1 MAAKT
6 QTAIVKQAAT
16 GGNPIERV
24 KLFWAGRNTQQRV
37 YLAAGLAL
45 TLGVAAFFIKMM
57 ATPQYKPLMSGL
69 EPGDAQAI
77 TAELAAKKIPYLI
90 GPDGTSIT
98 VPADQVNAARL
109 EVASH
114 DAPHSGRIGYEIFDK
129 VSWGQTE
136 FDEKVNYQ
144 RALEG
149 ELERTIQTM
158 SNVKSARVHLVMATD
173 SVFMD
178 RERGAKASVTLRL
191 KSGSL
196 SRAEISE
203 ISRLVAGAVDEL
215 KPTDVVIIDADSN
228 KTLGSSSASPDG
240 SEGLEQEMT
249 RRLISTLA
257 PVVGADRMRASVNV
271 EYETGSSEE
280 SQDKYD
286 PAVSATLTMQR
297 SEEIT
302 GPGAGV
308 GGVPGTS
315 SNVAAAKPVAPPPPA
330 ALTTPAATTTPE
342 APTAPSASTTPVVA
356 TVAFP
361 AILRDSGQSS
371 KTESATYG
379 VNRITRH
386 VIEPAGSI
394 RRVTAAVLL
403 DDAVERKQEKGK
415 WVETHRKRT
424 PEELKTISE
433 LAQAAIGFNSA
444 RGDVISVQNLAFER
458 PVAVDLPP
466 ITFAEKARKGINDY
480 AAVIR
485 YAGMLVLFLLVYML
499 MLRPIQKRALA
510 AAPQNALLTTSRA
523 SASTETEAAAIG
535 ESAANLALR
544 SQALRKQLADFV
556 KAEPESSTNA
566 VRAWLREETP

>member
-1 MAAKT
+1 
-6 QTAIVKQAAT
+6 
-16 GGNPIERV
+16 
-24 KLFWAGRNTQQRV
+24 
-37 YLAAGLAL
+37 
-45 TLGVAAFFIKMM
+45 
-57 ATPQYKPLMSGL
+57 MSGL
-69 EPGDAQAI
+69 EPADAQAI
-77 TAELAAKKIPYLI
+77 TTELAAKKIPYLI

-98 VPADQVNAARL
+98 VPADQVDAARL

-215 KPTDVVIIDADSN
+215 KPGDVVIIDADSN

-240 SEGLEQEMT
+240 SEGIEQEMT

-302 GPGAGV
+302 APGAAI

-315 SNVAAAKPVAPPPPA
+315 SNVAAAKPVAP
-330 ALTTPAATTTPE
+330 TTPGAPATPGAATTT
-342 APTAPSASTTPVVA
+342 AATAAS
-356 TVAFP
+356 P
-361 AILRDSGQSS
+361 AILRDPGQSS

-394 RRVTAAVLL
+394 RRLTAAVLL
-403 DDAVERKQEKGK
+403 DDVIERKQEKGK
-415 WVETHRKRT
+415 WVETHHKRT

-444 RGDVISVQNLAFER
+444 RGDVISVQNLAFDR
-458 PVAVDLPP
+458 PVVADLPP

-480 AAVIR
+480 ASVIR
-485 YAGMLVLFLLVYML
+485 YAGMMALFLLVYVL

-510 AAPQNALLTTSRA
+510 AAPRNQLLATPKAAAATDA
-523 SASTETEAAAIG
+523 DAAAIG
-535 ESAANLALR
+535 ETAANLALR
-544 SQALRKQLADFV
+544 SQALRRQLAEFV

-566 VRAWLREETP
+566 VRAWLREEAR

>member
-37 YLAAGLAL
+37 YLGAGLAL
-45 TLGVAAFFIKMM
+45 TLGVAAFFLKMIS
-57 ATPQYKPLMSGL
+57 TPEYKPLMSGL
-69 EPGDAQAI
+69 EPADAQAI
-77 TAELAAKKIPYLI
+77 TTELAAKKIPYLI

-98 VPADQVNAARL
+98 VPADQVDAARL

-191 KSGSL
+191 KGGSL
-196 SRAEISE
+196 TRAEISE

-215 KPTDVVIIDADSN
+215 KPGDVVIIDADSN

-240 SEGLEQEMT
+240 SEGIEQEMT

-302 GPGAGV
+302 APGAAI

-315 SNVAAAKPVAPPPPA
+315 SNVAAAKPVAP
-330 ALTTPAATTTPE
+330 TTPGAPATPGAATTT
-342 APTAPSASTTPVVA
+342 AATAAS
-356 TVAFP
+356 P
-361 AILRDSGQSS
+361 AILRDPGQSS

-403 DDAVERKQEKGK
+403 DDVIERKQEKGK
-415 WVETHRKRT
+415 WVETHHKRT

-458 PVAVDLPP
+458 PVVADLPP

-480 AAVIR
+480 SSVIR
-485 YAGMLVLFLLVYML
+485 YAGMMALFLLVYVL

-510 AAPQNALLTTSRA
+510 AVPQNQLLATARA
-523 SASTETEAAAIG
+523 SAATEADAAAIG
-535 ESAANLALR
+535 ETAANLALR
-544 SQALRKQLADFV
+544 SQALRRQLAEFV

-566 VRAWLREETP
+566 VRAWLREEAR

>member
-6 QTAIVKQAAT
+6 QIAVTKQAAGT
-16 GGNPIERV
+16 GQALDRV
-24 KLFWAGRNTQQRV
+24 KLFWADRSPQQRI
-37 YLAAGLAL
+37 YLGLGLAL
-45 TLGVAAFFIKMM
+45 TLGVAAFFVKMM
-57 ATPQYKPLMSGL
+57 STPEYKPLMSGL
-69 EPGDAQAI
+69 ESADAQAI
-77 TAELAAKKIPYLI
+77 AAQLAAKKIPYLVS
-90 GPDGTSIT
+90 PDGTSIT
-98 VPADQVNAARL
+98 VPADQVDAARL

-114 DAPHSGRIGYEIFDK
+114 DSPHSGRIGFEIFDK

-191 KSGSL
+191 RGGSL

-215 KPTDVVIIDADSN
+215 KPADVVIIDADSN
-228 KTLGSSSASPDG
+228 KSVGLGGGPTDPG
-240 SEGLEQEMT
+240 EGIEQELT

-257 PVVGADRMRASVNV
+257 PVLGTDRMRASVNV

-280 SQDKYD
+280 SQEKYD
-286 PAVSATLTMQR
+286 PAVSVTLNMQR
-297 SEEIT
+297 SEDFT

-315 SNVAAAKPVAPPPPA
+315 SNVAAAKPVPPPA
-330 ALTTPAATTTPE
+330 AG
-342 APTAPSASTTPVVA
+342 ASA
-356 TVAFP
+356 TVPPPTIAKEP
-361 AILRDSGQSS
+361 SQTS

-379 VNRITRH
+379 VNRTTRH

-415 WVETHRKRT
+415 WVETHHKRNS
-424 PEELKTISE
+424 EELKTISE

-444 RGDVISVQNLAFER
+444 RGDVISVQNLSFDHPAAEEIP
-458 PVAVDLPP
+458 PVTFVD
-466 ITFAEKARKGINDY
+466 KARKGMNDY
-480 AAVIR
+480 SSIIR
-485 YAGMLVLFLLVYML
+485 YAGLLVLFLLVYML
-499 MLRPIQKRALA
+499 MLRPIQQRALA
-510 AAPQNALLTTSRA
+510 APNPQLAASRA
-523 SASTETEAAAIG
+523 LVAGDAEAVAVGET
-535 ESAANLALR
+535 AANLALR
-544 SQALRKQLADFV
+544 SQVLRKQLAEFV

-566 VRAWLREETP
+566 VRAWLREEAQ

>member
-1 MAAKT
+1 
-6 QTAIVKQAAT
+6 
-16 GGNPIERV
+16 
-24 KLFWAGRNTQQRV
+24 
-37 YLAAGLAL
+37 
-45 TLGVAAFFIKMM
+45 M

-69 EPGDAQAI
+69 EPADAQAL
-77 TAELAAKKIPYLI
+77 TAELAAKKIPYLV

-98 VPADQVNAARL
+98 VPADQVDAARL

-196 SRAEISE
+196 SRAEVSE

-228 KTLGSSSASPDG
+228 KTLGSSSTPPDG
-240 SEGLEQEMT
+240 SEGIEQEMT
-249 RRLISTLA
+249 RRLIATLA

-302 GPGAGV
+302 APGAGI

-315 SNVAAAKPVAPPPPA
+315 SNVAAAKPVAP
-330 ALTTPAATTTPE
+330 
-342 APTAPSASTTPVVA
+342 APSATPPTPGSPATPGTTAAASSTAPQE
-356 TVAFP
+356 P
-361 AILRDSGQSS
+361 GQSS

-403 DDAVERKQEKGK
+403 DDAFDRKQEKGK

-424 PEELKTISE
+424 SEELKTISE

-458 PVAVDLPP
+458 PAVADLPP

-480 AAVIR
+480 ASVIR
-485 YAGMLVLFLLVYML
+485 YAGMLVLFLLVYMT

-510 AAPQNALLTTSRA
+510 AQPPNASLAMGRA
-523 SASTETEAAAIG
+523 SASTEADAVAIG
-535 ESAANLALR
+535 ETAANLALR
-544 SQALRKQLADFV
+544 SQVLRKQLAEFV

-566 VRAWLREETP
+566 VRAWLREEAP

>member
-1 MAAKT
+1 MAAKNQIAVT
-6 QTAIVKQAAT
+6 KQAT
-16 GGNPIERV
+16 GADRAMDRM
-24 KLFWAGRNTQQRV
+24 KLFWAGRSTQQRV
-37 YLAAGLAL
+37 YLGLGLAI
-45 TLGVAAFFIKMM
+45 TLGVAAFFVKMIS
-57 ATPQYKPLMSGL
+57 TPVYKPLMSGL
-69 EPGDAQAI
+69 EPADAQAI
-77 TAELAAKKIPYLI
+77 TAQLTAKKIPYLVS
-90 GPDGTSIT
+90 PDGTLIT
-98 VPADQVNAARL
+98 VPADQVDAARL

-114 DAPHSGRIGYEIFDK
+114 DSPHSGRIGFEIFDK

-158 SNVKSARVHLVMATD
+158 SNVKSARVHLVMASD
-173 SVFMD
+173 SVFLD

-191 KSGSL
+191 RGGTL

-215 KPTDVVIIDADSN
+215 KPADVVIIDADSN
-228 KTLGSSSASPDG
+228 QSLGLSGGGPTDPSDG
-240 SEGLEQEMT
+240 IEQELT

-280 SQDKYD
+280 SQEKYD
-286 PAVSATLTMQR
+286 PASSVTLNMQR
-297 SEEIT
+297 SEDFT
-302 GPGAGV
+302 APGAGV

-315 SNVAAAKPVAPPPPA
+315 SNVAAAKPVPPPA
-330 ALTTPAATTTPE
+330 VG
-342 APTAPSASTTPVVA
+342 APTTLPPKTVPPSTIAKEPS
-356 TVAFP
+356 
-361 AILRDSGQSS
+361 QSS

-379 VNRITRH
+379 VNRTTRH

-415 WVETHRKRT
+415 WVETHRKRNS
-424 PEELKTISE
+424 EELKTISE
-433 LAQAAIGFNSA
+433 LAQAAIGFNGA
-444 RGDVISVQNLAFER
+444 RGDVISVQNLSFDR
-458 PVAVDLPP
+458 PVAAEIPP
-466 ITFAEKARKGINDY
+466 ISLVDKARKGINDY
-480 AAVIR
+480 SSIIR
-485 YAGMLVLFLLVYML
+485 YAALLVLFLLVYLL

-510 AAPQNALLTTSRA
+510 APNPLLAASRTTALGE
-523 SASTETEAAAIG
+523 TETVATGEAAA
-535 ESAANLALR
+535 SLALR
-544 SQALRKQLADFV
+544 SQVLRKQLAEFV

-566 VRAWLREETP
+566 VRAWLREEAP